1 MSAVKARGVSV
12 VCLGMLAIA
21 ACSGGSSSARSP
33 VTASHST
40 TTTTLDPTKG
50 LIDKIDHLVV
60 LMQENRSFDSYFGR
74 LSTDDH
80 SQTGNPNPVDKS
92 GPPILPFDN
101 KKMCE
106 SADLAHG
113 WDAVH
118 RQIDGGRM
126 DGFTATNVDPMD
138 PTGSR
143 AMARYGPSDLPF
155 YYALARTFGIGDRYF
170 SSVPGPT
177 YPNRYY
183 LIAGTSFGHIDN
195 TFPAA
200 NGWTQKT

>member
-1 MSAVKARGVSV
+1 MSAVKARRVLV
-12 VCLGMLAIA
+12 VCVGMLAVA

-33 VTASHST
+33 VTASST

-74 LSTDDH
+74 LSSEEQ
-80 SQTGNPNPVDKS
+80 SQAGNPNPVDKS

-118 RQIDGGRM
+118 RQIDSGKM
-126 DGFTATNVDPMD
+126 DGFTATNVDPTD

-143 AMARYGPSDLPF
+143 AMARYGPGDLPF
-155 YYALARTFGIGDRYF
+155 YYALARACGMGDRYF
-170 SSVPGPT
+170 SSGPGPT
-177 YPNRYY
+177 YPNRCY
-183 LIAGTSFGHIDN
+183 
-195 TFPAA
+195 
-200 NGWTQKT
+200 